1 MEGTATVSDAPAY
14 GSGATLQYNRST
26 NQAAGPEWVSPFAAT
41 GGEYLNTG
49 IVTVSKN
56 HLMQDRL

>member
-41 GGEYLNTG
+41 GG
-49 IVTVSKN
+49 
-56 HLMQDRL
+56 